1 MSHSV
6 SSSAALI
13 GLLATALLP
22 VVAYTPSVAVAQ
34 SPAMVVG
41 KVTAETGMALMG
53 ADIAIDGTQLRA
65 ITDDRGEFRL
75 PGVPAGMIELR
86 ARRLGFRPDALRIN
100 VPASGTETVS
110 IMLAVAAQDLQP
122 VLVRGQSI
130 KYTGRLAGYYERL
143 ERRMSGVFIT
153 REQIEREHPRT
164 LNQLLQ
170 RTPGITTLRQ
180 RDGSV
185 GIRMRDRTCSP
196 LVWLDGTAL
205 PTGSVDL
212 DTFEPSTLEGIELYL
227 GSTGAP
233 PRYSWSRDLSNCG
246 TILLWTR
253 GSDSDVPHQT
263 VNSATEIEAMV
274 ASLSVFTADQVDR
287 KVALDSAKP
296 LDIPYPPSLFA
307 AHTRGDV
314 VAEFV
319 VNAEGRV
326 EPGTLG
332 IISSTHPLFADAVR
346 RAVAVAIFT
355 PALRA
360 GKPVRQLV
368 HQPFEFTAVK

>member
-6 SSSAALI
+6 SGSGILF

-22 VVAYTPSVAVAQ
+22 VDAITPSVAFAQ
-34 SPAMVVG
+34 SPAIVVG
-41 KVTAETGMALMG
+41 KVTAETGMALTG
-53 ADIAIDGTQLRA
+53 ADVAIDGTQFRA
-65 ITDDRGEFRL
+65 TTDDRGEFRL
-75 PGVPAGMIELR
+75 PGVPAGTFEVR
-86 ARRLGFRPDALRIN
+86 ARRLGFRPDAVRVN
-100 VPASGTETVS
+100 VPASGTESVNIS
-110 IMLAVAAQDLQP
+110 LAVAAQDLQP
-122 VLVRGQSI
+122 VFVRGQSI

-185 GIRMRDRTCSP
+185 GVRMRDRTCSP

-205 PTGSVDL
+205 PTGQVDL

-233 PRYSWSRDLSNCG
+233 LRYSWSRDLSNCG

-253 GSDSDVPHQT
+253 GSDTDVPHQT
-263 VNSATEIEAMV
+263 INSPTEIEAMV

-287 KVALDSAKP
+287 KVALDAAKP
-296 LDIPYPPSLFA
+296 LEIPYPPSLFA
-307 AHTRGDV
+307 AHTRGNV

-319 VNAEGRV
+319 VDSAGRV

-332 IISSTHPLFADAVR
+332 IVSSTHPLFSDAVR
-346 RAVAVAIFT
+346 RAVSAAVFM

>member
-6 SSSAALI
+6 SGSGGLL
-13 GLLATALLP
+13 GLLATAILP
-22 VVAYTPSVAVAQ
+22 VVAITPCAAIAQ
-34 SPAMVVG
+34 SPAVVVG
-41 KVTAETGMALMG
+41 KVTAETGMALNG
-53 ADIAIDGTQLRA
+53 ADVAIDGTQLRA
-65 ITDDRGEFRL
+65 TTDDRGEFRL
-75 PGVPAGMIELR
+75 AGVPAGTVELR
-86 ARRLGFRPDALRIN
+86 ARRLGFRPDALRIDI
-100 VPASGTETVS
+100 PPSGTETVS
-110 IMLAVAAQDLQP
+110 FMLTVAAQDLQP
-122 VLVRGQSI
+122 VFVRGQSI

-153 REQIEREHPRT
+153 REQIERERPRT

-170 RTPGITTLRQ
+170 RTPGITTLRM
-180 RDGSV
+180 RDGSIGV
-185 GIRMRDRTCSP
+185 RMRDRTCSP
-196 LVWLDGTAL
+196 LVWLDGSAL

-253 GSDSDVPHQT
+253 GSDTDVPHQSI
-263 VNSATEIEAMV
+263 NSPTEIEAMV

-307 AHTRGDV
+307 AHTRGNV

-319 VNAEGRV
+319 VDAQGRV

-332 IISSTHPLFADAVR
+332 IISFSHPLFADAVR
-346 RAVAVAIFT
+346 RAVAAAVFS
-355 PALRA
+355 PALKA

-368 HQPFEFTAVK
+368 HQPFEFTAAR

>member
-6 SSSAALI
+6 SGSGGLL
-13 GLLATALLP
+13 GLLATAILP
-22 VVAYTPSVAVAQ
+22 VVAITPCAAIAQ
-34 SPAMVVG
+34 SPAVVVG
-41 KVTAETGMALMG
+41 KVTAETGMALNG
-53 ADIAIDGTQLRA
+53 ADVAIDGTQLRA
-65 ITDDRGEFRL
+65 TTDDRGEFRL
-75 PGVPAGMIELR
+75 AGVPAGTVELR
-86 ARRLGFRPDALRIN
+86 ARRLGFRSDALFLFIA
-100 VPASGTETVS
+100 PSTTETVS
-110 IMLAVAAQDLQP
+110 FMLTVAAQDLQP
-122 VLVRGQSI
+122 VFVRGQSI

-153 REQIEREHPRT
+153 REQIERERPRT

-170 RTPGITTLRQ
+170 RTPGITTLRM
-180 RDGSV
+180 RDGSIGV
-185 GIRMRDRTCSP
+185 RMRDRTCSP
-196 LVWLDGTAL
+196 LVWLDGSAL

-253 GSDSDVPHQT
+253 GSDTDVPHQSI
-263 VNSATEIEAMV
+263 NSPTEIEAMV

-307 AHTRGDV
+307 AHTRGNV

-319 VNAEGRV
+319 VDAQGRV

-332 IISSTHPLFADAVR
+332 IISSSHPLFADAVR
-346 RAVAVAIFT
+346 RAVAAAVFS
-355 PALRA
+355 PALKA

-368 HQPFEFTAVK
+368 HQPFEFTAAR

>member
-1 MSHSV
+1 
-6 SSSAALI
+6 
-13 GLLATALLP
+13 
-22 VVAYTPSVAVAQ
+22 
-34 SPAMVVG
+34 MVVG

-53 ADIAIDGTQLRA
+53 ADVAVDGTQLRA
-65 ITDDRGEFRL
+65 TTDDRGEFRL

-100 VPASGTETVS
+100 VPPSGTETVS
-110 IMLAVAAQDLQP
+110 ITLAVAAQDLQP

-185 GIRMRDRTCSP
+185 GVRMRDRTCSP
-196 LVWLDGTAL
+196 LVWLDGSAL
-205 PTGSVDL
+205 PTGQVDL

-253 GSDSDVPHQT
+253 GSDTDVPHQT
-263 VNSATEIEAMV
+263 INSPTEIEAMV

-296 LDIPYPPSLFA
+296 FEIPYPPSLFA
-307 AHTRGDV
+307 AHTRGNV

-319 VNAEGRV
+319 VDAQGRV

-332 IISSTHPLFADAVR
+332 IVSSSHPLFADAVR
-346 RAVAVAIFT
+346 RAVAAAVFR

-368 HQPFEFTAVK
+368 HQPFEFTGMK

>member
-1 MSHSV
+1 
-6 SSSAALI
+6 
-13 GLLATALLP
+13 
-22 VVAYTPSVAVAQ
+22 
-34 SPAMVVG
+34 
-41 KVTAETGMALMG
+41 
-53 ADIAIDGTQLRA
+53 
-65 ITDDRGEFRL
+65 
-75 PGVPAGMIELR
+75 
-86 ARRLGFRPDALRIN
+86 
-100 VPASGTETVS
+100 
-110 IMLAVAAQDLQP
+110 
-122 VLVRGQSI
+122 
-130 KYTGRLAGYYERL
+130 
-143 ERRMSGVFIT
+143 MSGVFIT
-153 REQIEREHPRT
+153 REQIERERPRT

-170 RTPGITTLRQ
+170 RTPGITTLRM
-180 RDGSV
+180 RDGSIGV
-185 GIRMRDRTCSP
+185 RMRDRTCSP
-196 LVWLDGTAL
+196 LVWLDGSAL

-253 GSDSDVPHQT
+253 GSDTDVPHQSI
-263 VNSATEIEAMV
+263 NSPTEIEAMV

-307 AHTRGDV
+307 AHTRGNV

-319 VNAEGRV
+319 VDAQGRV

-332 IISSTHPLFADAVR
+332 IISSSHPLFADAVR
-346 RAVAVAIFT
+346 RAVAAAVFS
-355 PALRA
+355 PALKA

-368 HQPFEFTAVK
+368 HQPFEFTAAR

>member
-1 MSHSV
+1 
-6 SSSAALI
+6 
-13 GLLATALLP
+13 
-22 VVAYTPSVAVAQ
+22 
-34 SPAMVVG
+34 
-41 KVTAETGMALMG
+41 MALMG
-53 ADIAIDGTQLRA
+53 ADVAIDGTQLRA
-65 ITDDRGEFRL
+65 ITDDHGEFRL
-75 PGVPAGMIELR
+75 PGVPAGIVELH
-86 ARRLGFRPDALRIN
+86 ARRLGFRPDALRIS

-122 VLVRGQSI
+122 VLVRGQSM

-143 ERRMSGVFIT
+143 ERRISGVFIT
-153 REQIEREHPRT
+153 REQIERERPRT

-196 LVWLDGTAL
+196 LVWLDGSAL

-253 GSDSDVPHQT
+253 GSDTDVPHQT
-263 VNSATEIEAMV
+263 INSATEIEAMV

-287 KVALDSAKP
+287 KVTLDSARP

-307 AHTRGDV
+307 AHTRGNV

-346 RAVAVAIFT
+346 RAVAVAVFT